1 MEINTEIDKKFRK
14 RIQTILKNLDQGLYE
29 RSDIVKLSLLS
40 AISSE
45 SIFML
50 GPPGVA
56 KSLIARRLKFAFK
69 DATSFE
75 YLMHRFSTPD
85 EVFGPISISK
95 LKNEDKLERMI
106 ENYLP
111 GANIAFLDE
120 IWKAGPSIQNT
131 LLTIINEKIFRN
143 GGKELLVDL
152 YGLVAA
158 SNELPE
164 EGQGLDALWDRF
176 LIRILVLNI
185 EDRKNFEQMI
195 VNTSDLYTDEISD
208 TIKITRE
215 EYRQWQTLR
224 DEIIVPQEILE
235 LIHHIRI
242 KIENYNQDQLEKESS
257 EREKSFYISD
267 RRWKKIMKILRTSAF
282 LNGRKFVDLMDC
294 FLIPYMLWDEP
305 EQIQI
310 VNTIVKESIRHKG
323 YTLLLN
329 LEPINKELTKI
340 TEEIT
345 TETSSLKIKKVKKL
359 KEYKSKYYKV
369 NDFNNHYC
377 FIKKEDYNNLNN
389 KDSKKILLY
398 DKNDSYDNYDGSY
411 YCYKVEKFKISVDDD
426 VYEIERKE
434 FEEKEIYTKKP
445 HDLLINSWDNQIDNL
460 KSRITE
466 NLEKIT
472 IYKKADLKFLN
483 QNLFIDSKKSDIIF
497 ERIEEL
503 ETQLHQLDL
512 KCNEQQNNYHSI
524 KKDEK
529 VIVQSKSKTRRS
541 KRG

>member
-1 MEINTEIDKKFRK
+1 MENEPDIDEKFRK
-14 RIQTILKNLDQGLYE
+14 RIQTIIESLDQGLYE
-29 RSDIVKLSLLS
+29 RNNIVNLSFLS
-40 AISSE
+40 ALSGE

-69 DATSFE
+69 DARSFE

-143 GGKELLVDL
+143 GGQELPVDL
-152 YGLVAA
+152 FGLIAA

-176 LIRILVLNI
+176 LIRTMVINI
-185 EDRKNFEQMI
+185 EDRKNFENMI
-195 VNTSDLYTDEISD
+195 VNTSNLYADDLSE
-208 TIKITRE
+208 TIKISKE
-215 EYRQWQTLR
+215 EYKKWQEIR
-224 DEIIVPQEILE
+224 DKIFVPQEILA
-235 LIHHIRI
+235 LIYHIRI
-242 KIENYNQDQLEKESS
+242 KIESYNQGQLEKESS
-257 EREKSFYISD
+257 EREKLFYISD
-267 RRWKKIMKILRTSAF
+267 RRWKKIIKILRTSSF

-305 EQIQI
+305 DQIQI
-310 VNTIVKESIRHKG
+310 VNNIVKESIRHKG

-329 LEPINKELTKI
+329 MEPINQELVKI
-340 TEEIT
+340 SAEIS
-345 TETSSLKIKKVKKL
+345 TETSSLKIKKIQRL

-369 NDFNNHYC
+369 KEFGNYC
-377 FIKKEDYNNLNN
+377 FIKKEDYNNLNSKN
-389 KDSKKILLY
+389 SKKIYLY
-398 DKNDSYDNYDGSY
+398 DNNENYGSY
-411 YCYKVEKFKISVDDD
+411 YCYKIGKFKISVDED

-434 FEEKEIYTKKP
+434 FEEQEIYTKKP
-445 HDLLINSWDNQIDNL
+445 HDLLIKSWDNQIQDM
-460 KSRITE
+460 KSKIKE
-466 NLEKIT
+466 DLEKIT
-472 IYKKADLKFLN
+472 NYKEVDLKFLN
-483 QNLFIDSKKSDIIF
+483 QNLFIDPKKSDIIF
-497 ERIEEL
+497 QRVEEL

-529 VIVQSKSKTRRS
+529 IIVQAKSKTRRS